1 MTNVFLKSHS
11 YTINLANVLYIKQ
24 WDSIGGIG
32 TRLTMKDER
41 MVQITC
47 PYDVVMK
54 QITAL
59 DKYRYCTGD
68 NVIRIIELDY

>member
-32 TRLTMKDER
+32 TRLPMKDER

-47 PYDVVMK
+47 PYDEVMR
-54 QITAL
+54 QIARFQ
-59 DKYRYCTGD
+59 KRHSASNGD
-68 NVIRIIELDY
+68 VRIIELDY